1 VSASQRRKG
10 AVGEREAASLMR
22 QVYPGAMR
30 SASQAGRTDEAD
42 VEGTPWWVEVKVGA
56 RPMPLA
62 ALRQAEDATDGRP
75 ALVMARQDRQ
85 GWTVTMRW
93 PDFARLVA
101 EGEAARAAAV
111 AMARADTERPSGGA
125 EAARMVAGSGEGA
138 AGHTEAARG
147 CGDATVAALWQAV
160 GGEREHGPL
169 RREGGEHG

>member
-10 AVGEREAASLMR
+10 AVGEREAAGLLR
-22 QVYPGAMR
+22 QVYPAAFR

-42 VEGTPWWVEVKVGA
+42 VEATPWWVEVKVGA

-62 ALRQAEDATDGRP
+62 ALRQAEAATDGRP
-75 ALVMARQDRQ
+75 ALVLARQDRQ

-111 AMARADTERPSGGA
+111 AMARADTGACPGGA
-125 EAARMVAGSGEGA
+125 QAARMAQGSGEGA

-147 CGDATVAALWQAV
+147 
-160 GGEREHGPL
+160 RS
-169 RREGGEHG
+169 GGEHG